1 MDVIA
6 GGPGVHVV
14 DLRSTQPPR
23 ALSAEDRIADALM
36 RCIAR
41 WGLAKTT
48 IEDLAREAGVSR
60 ATVYR
65 VFPGGK
71 PSIVV
76 HAAHSQV
83 SELVGL
89 LALELSEIDELGDL
103 LVHAVATAATYLE
116 QHEALAFMR
125 AHEPVLL
132 EQVLGFDRLDAL
144 FLAAAE
150 LIGPTLERFLD
161 PSHAREVTIWMTRV
175 IVSYLSTPSDLLDL
189 TDPAHVRSFVR
200 TIVLPGVAAAHA

>member
-6 GGPGVHVV
+6 GGTAGQIV
-14 DLRSTQPPR
+14 DVRDPR
-23 ALSAEDRIADALM
+23 RGRSAEDRIADALM

-71 PSIVV
+71 PSILV
-76 HAAHSQV
+76 HAAHLQV
-83 SELVGL
+83 SDIVGL
-89 LALELSEIDELGDL
+89 LALELAELETLDDV
-103 LVHAVATAATYLE
+103 LVHGVSTAATYLE
-116 QHEALAFMR
+116 EHEALAFMR

-144 FLAAAE
+144 FLAAAA
-150 LIGPTLERFLD
+150 LIGPVLERFLD
-161 PSHAREVTIWMTRV
+161 ATRAREVTIWMTRV
-175 IVSYLSTPSDLLDL
+175 IVSYLSTPSELLDL
-189 TDPAHVRSFVR
+189 TDRAQVHSFVR
-200 TIVLPGVAAAHA
+200 TIVMPGIAAGS

>member
-6 GGPGVHVV
+6 EGPEVHVV
-14 DLRSTQPPR
+14 DLRSANPAR
-23 ALSAEDRIADALM
+23 GLSAEDRIAEALM

-76 HAAHSQV
+76 HAAHAQV
-83 SELVGL
+83 SDLVGL
-89 LALELSEIDELGDL
+89 LALELAEIDELEDL
-103 LVHAVATAATYLE
+103 LAHGVVTAATYLD

-144 FLAAAE
+144 FLAAAD
-150 LIGPTLERFLD
+150 LVAPVLERFVD
-161 PSHAREVTIWMTRV
+161 PEHAREVTVWMTRV

-189 TDPAHVRSFVR
+189 TDPVHVASFVR
-200 TIVLPGVAAAHA
+200 TIVLPGIAAART

>member
-6 GGPGVHVV
+6 GGPEVHVV
-14 DLRSTQPPR
+14 DLRSRQTPH
-23 ALSAEDRIADALM
+23 ALSAEDRIAEALM

-71 PSIVV
+71 PTIGV

-83 SELVGL
+83 ADLVGL
-89 LALELSEIDELGDL
+89 LALELAEIDELEDV
-103 LVHAVATAATYLE
+103 LVHGVSTASTYLA

-175 IVSYLSTPSDLLDL
+175 IVSYLSTPSELLDL
-189 TDPAHVRSFVR
+189 TDPVRVRTFVR
-200 TIVLPGVAAAHA
+200 TIVLPGIAAGD

>member
-1 MDVIA
+1 MELIA
-6 GGPGVHVV
+6 GGTEASVV
-14 DLRSTQPPR
+14 DLRVGGR
-23 ALSAEDRIADALM
+23 LDADRSAEDRIADALM

-71 PSIVV
+71 PAILQ
-76 HAAHSQV
+76 HGAQSQV
-83 SELVGL
+83 AELVGL
-89 LALELSEIDELGDL
+89 LAVELSEIDELSECL
-103 LVHAVATAATYLE
+103 AVGIVTAASFLE

-125 AHEPVLL
+125 LHEPVVL

-144 FLAAAE
+144 FLAASP
-150 LIGPTLERFLD
+150 LIAPVLARFLD
-161 PSHAREVTIWMTRV
+161 EDRASEVTVWLTRV

-189 TDPAHVRSFVR
+189 TDRAQVDVFVAS
-200 TIVLPGVAAAHA
+200 IVLPGIAARA

>member
-6 GGPGVHVV
+6 GGTAGQIV
-14 DLRSTQPPR
+14 DVRDPHGDR
-23 ALSAEDRIADALM
+23 SAEDRIADALM

-48 IEDLAREAGVSR
+48 VEDLAREAGVSR

-83 SELVGL
+83 SDLVGL
-89 LALELSEIDELGDL
+89 LALELAEIESLDDV
-103 LVHAVATAATYLE
+103 LVHGVSTAATYLE

-144 FLAAAE
+144 FLAAAA
-150 LIGPTLERFLD
+150 LIGPVLERFLD
-161 PSHAREVTIWMTRV
+161 PIRSREVTIWMTRV

-189 TDPAHVRSFVR
+189 TDLTQVRSFVR
-200 TIVLPGVAAAHA
+200 TIVVPGIAAGA

>member
-6 GGPGVHVV
+6 GGPEVHVV
-14 DLRSTQPPR
+14 DLRATQVPH
-23 ALSAEDRIADALM
+23 ALTAEDRIAEALM

-71 PSIVV
+71 PTIVV

-89 LALELSEIDELGDL
+89 LALELAEIELLEDV
-103 LVHAVATAATYLE
+103 LVHGVATASTYLA

-144 FLAAAE
+144 FLAAAD
-150 LIGPTLERFLD
+150 LVGPTLERFLD
-161 PSHAREVTIWMTRV
+161 PTHAREVTIWMTRV
-175 IVSYLSTPSDLLDL
+175 IVSYLSTPSELLDL
-189 TDPAHVRSFVR
+189 TDPAQVRTFVR
-200 TIVLPGVAAAHA
+200 TIVLPGIASGD